1 LIVITRLKAIKGFLT
16 APPTETLLHHQEAG
30 ADSLFFLSRSTRRP
44 RKLIQ
49 RRCENVVVAG
59 GGLTERIVVSVSGK
73 GGTGKTTI
81 AALLLKLLLEKT
93 ERSILVVDADP
104 ATNLPDVLGVGVPRT
119 VGMVEAEF
127 RRKIDD
133 GVIPPNVTK
142 DTLLEAWVHSVL
154 AEGSRFDL
162 LAMGR
167 SEGEGCYC
175 PVNYI
180 LSRVIDAL
188 SMNYDVVLMDMEAG
202 LEHLSRR
209 TDRDVDV
216 MLIVTDASKMGL
228 QTATR
233 IAELAKE
240 VHISFRRMVIVGNQ
254 FPSSMERELQEYAAG
269 AGLEFGGLIPTDP
282 AVKEYNMRGIPL
294 LKLPSDSPSVAAAG
308 RLGLIIGL
316 L

>member
-1 LIVITRLKAIKGFLT
+1 
-16 APPTETLLHHQEAG
+16 
-30 ADSLFFLSRSTRRP
+30 
-44 RKLIQ
+44 
-49 RRCENVVVAG
+49 
-59 GGLTERIVVSVSGK
+59 
-73 GGTGKTTI
+73 
-81 AALLLKLLLEKT
+81 
-93 ERSILVVDADP
+93 VDADP